1 MIGDTALALP
11 PLDMELARGLIG
23 RTRIARLLRGYRNRP
38 AVNIDAVARLLI
50 AVAQLA
56 LDHREIIELDINPF
70 LADDI
75 GVIALDA
82 RIRLGDPAH
91 TVPTAIVPYP
101 HGLETQATLRDTSVV
116 RLRPIRPDD
125 AASLE
130 SMLAK
135 VVPEDL
141 RARFHG
147 TMRVLDRSLLSR
159 LTQIDYDR
167 EMAFIAFSDAER
179 VPLGVGRLHAD
190 PANLIAEFAVLV
202 RSEWHGRGLGTML
215 MHAIIDHAARRGIG
229 ILVGSVLRDNKPM
242 LTLMRELGFTITAA
256 DSGEVTVRLE
266 INPAA
271 VSRDA

>member
-1 MIGDTALALP
+1 MD
-11 PLDMELARGLIG
+11 
-23 RTRIARLLRGYRNRP
+23 
-38 AVNIDAVARLLI
+38 IDAVARLLI
-50 AVAQLA
+50 AIAQLA

-70 LADDI
+70 LADGT

-91 TVPTAIVPYP
+91 VVPTAIVPYP
-101 HGLETQATLRDTSVV
+101 YELETQATLRDTSVV

-125 AASLE
+125 AESLE

-167 EMAFIAFSDAER
+167 EMAFISFTDAEKI
-179 VPLGVGRLHAD
+179 PLGVVRLHAD
-190 PANLIAEFAVLV
+190 PDNLTAEFAVLV
-202 RSEWHGRGLGTML
+202 RSDWHGRGLGTVL

-229 ILVGSVLRDNKPM
+229 TLVGSVLRDNEPM
-242 LTLMRELGFTITAA
+242 LTLMRELGFITTAA
-256 DSGEVTVRLE
+256 DSDEVTVRLE
-266 INPAA
+266 INTATPGG
-271 VSRDA
+271 DA